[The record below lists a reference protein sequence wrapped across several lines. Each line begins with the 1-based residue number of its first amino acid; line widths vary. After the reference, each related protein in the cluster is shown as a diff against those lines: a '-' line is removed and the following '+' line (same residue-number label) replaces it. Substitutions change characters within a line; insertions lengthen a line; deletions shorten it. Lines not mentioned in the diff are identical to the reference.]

1 MDRVAKCVL
10 LLAILVFS
18 PVVMAAD
25 SSASDDA
32 ARQVAAAFLKALA
45 GKNAEDAVKV
55 SDAPFITPEQKILT
69 SKDAVRD
76 YLKTMLA
83 GASPDDLPNAILG
96 VVPYE
101 KSREVTDAKVLKM
114 RDQVL
119 KAGDRLVGI
128 GRDKMARGFLLV
140 RVRGTS
146 AAVVG
151 IGF

>member
-1 MDRVAKCVL
+1 MSRVASGL
-10 LLAILVFS
+10 LLFSMLVFS
-18 PVVMAAD
+18 PIAAPADGTAAD
-25 SSASDDA
+25 DV
-32 ARQVAAAFLKALA
+32 ARQAAAAFLKAL
-45 GKNAEDAVKV
+45 GKKNAEDAVKV
-55 SDAPFITPEQKILT
+55 SDAPFITPEQKVLAT
-69 SKDAVRD
+69 KDAVRE
-76 YLKTMLA
+76 YLKAMLA

-101 KSREVTDAKVLKM
+101 KSRDVTDAKVLKV

-140 RVRGTS
+140 RIRGTA

-151 IGF
+151 IGN

>member
-1 MDRVAKCVL
+1 MDRVANCVL
-10 LLAILVFS
+10 LLATLVFS

-25 SSASDDA
+25 GSAPDDA
-32 ARQVAAAFLKALA
+32 ARQVAAGFLKALA

-128 GRDKMARGFLLV
+128 GRDKMGRGFLLV